1 MKVSFDPSRLL
12 HLALLLGLTYAGGRI
27 LMQYLEDWAPMAAY
41 GLSCTIVC
49 QVSSAILKINDFSS
63 TSDDDDDVATKG
75 IKGQG
80 NPKKK
85 KKNKAIGQKEE

>member
-1 MKVSFDPSRLL
+1 
-12 HLALLLGLTYAGGRI
+12 
-27 LMQYLEDWAPMAAY
+27 MQYLLEDWTPMAAY
-41 GLSCTIVC
+41 GLSCTVVC
-49 QVSSAILKINDFSS
+49 QISSAILKINDFSS
-63 TSDDDDDVATKG
+63 KDEDDDDTTKG